1 MKSNRLKGICY
12 LMITAIIWGGSF
24 ISQLFGGLVIGPFS
38 FCGYRCLVG
47 CITIFIM
54 ILVDNKLKL
63 NKFIFFRKDENE
75 LYTIKASLWCGIFL
89 FLAMVTQQIGVQM
102 TDTAK
107 SGLITSL
114 EAIIVPILTL
124 ILYKRKIKLITWFF
138 IILTVVG
145 IMMLSLN
152 SLTGINLG
160 DIIVFISAIIYSV
173 TVIQVQEYV
182 LSIDPLKFSFFRFV
196 MVGFLGFLMAVIM
209 RENFYSIINIKN
221 AMPSILYSGIL
232 ASGVAY
238 TFSIIGQKYSEPI
251 IATLIM
257 SLEGIFA
264 AILGWIILNQSLN
277 LIQIIGIII
286 AFLSIVAVQ
295 ITDYNI

>member
-1 MKSNRLKGICY
+1 
-12 LMITAIIWGGSF
+12 MITAIIWGGSF
-24 ISQLFGGLVIGPFS
+24 ISQLFGGLAIGSFS

-63 NKFIFFRKDENE
+63 NKFIFFRKDENK